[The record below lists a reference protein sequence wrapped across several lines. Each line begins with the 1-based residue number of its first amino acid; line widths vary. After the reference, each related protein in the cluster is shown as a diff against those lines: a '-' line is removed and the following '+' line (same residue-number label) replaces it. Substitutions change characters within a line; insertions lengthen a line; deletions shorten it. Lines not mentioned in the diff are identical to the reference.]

1 MRFNYIIADNSNL
14 QKSKLKENKMSNVKH
29 LNESNF
35 EAETANGVV
44 LVDFWAQWCGPC
56 KMLTPVL
63 DQLAAEIGDKAV
75 IAKVDVDEGQ
85 KIAAKFGVR
94 SIPAI
99 FIFKDGKVAR
109 QFVGLQDKKTLLDAI
124 NSAK

>member
-1 MRFNYIIADNSNL
+1 
-14 QKSKLKENKMSNVKH
+14 MSDVKH

-85 KIAAKFGVR
+85 KLAAKFGVR

>member
-1 MRFNYIIADNSNL
+1 
-14 QKSKLKENKMSNVKH
+14 MSNVKH

>member
-1 MRFNYIIADNSNL
+1 
-14 QKSKLKENKMSNVKH
+14 MSNVKH

-85 KIAAKFGVR
+85 KLAAKFGVR

>member
-1 MRFNYIIADNSNL
+1 M
-14 QKSKLKENKMSNVKH
+14 SKVKH

-85 KIAAKFGVR
+85 KLAAKFGVR